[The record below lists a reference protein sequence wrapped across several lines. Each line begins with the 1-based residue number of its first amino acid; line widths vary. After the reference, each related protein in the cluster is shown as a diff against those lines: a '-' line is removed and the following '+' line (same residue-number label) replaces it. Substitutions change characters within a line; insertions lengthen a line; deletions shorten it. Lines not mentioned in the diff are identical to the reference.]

1 MERITPG
8 AMNSVK
14 VGVFDPYTGASN
26 WIGRLVVLLSKNK
39 FDNEDCSKALNV
51 KAIIQSTTIM

>member
-1 MERITPG
+1 MERMTPG

-26 WIGRLVVLLSKNK
+26 WIGRLVVLLSK
-39 FDNEDCSKALNV
+39 
-51 KAIIQSTTIM
+51 